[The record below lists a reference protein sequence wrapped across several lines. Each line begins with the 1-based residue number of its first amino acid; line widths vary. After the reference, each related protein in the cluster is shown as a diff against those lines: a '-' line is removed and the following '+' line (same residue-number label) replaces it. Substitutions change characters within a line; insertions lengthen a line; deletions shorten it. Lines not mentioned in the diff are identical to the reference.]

1 MYVQEGTFEVASPEL
16 TGLLRDRSRP
26 SVPSIGQ
33 VPRPDRADAGAVG
46 PPQRR
51 LLSRPAGRGCSLRR
65 SVAAQA
71 AEPRS
76 RALPLFDCFCA
87 KIQRTST

>member
-46 PPQRR
+46 PPALKAAAPGGTR
-51 LLSRPAGRGCSLRR
+51 LQLAPIGGCAGS
-65 SVAAQA
+65 
-71 AEPRS
+71 
-76 RALPLFDCFCA
+76 
-87 KIQRTST
+87 